1 MKRMKKIGI
10 ITITGEAN
18 IGNILQNFALVKVI
32 KYMQMKALT
41 IFNSFYKFQY
51 AKWNVKAVA
60 KRILK
65 RNYMSSWR
73 RFIFYSFSYRHIGI
87 ITGLQLSH
95 SSIDGLHYCGFVFGA
110 DQIWNLSYAFI
121 EENKDFFFGTF
132 APKKKK
138 IAYAASIGIDYIPPE
153 YEAFFTN
160 AINDFSYISVREQ
173 KAADLIQQYTGRKV
187 PVTLDPT
194 MLLTCEEWLK
204 IAKKPKYIKKN
215 EKFILVYFLGTMPVY
230 VKQMLD
236 AVCERYHLRQIDL
249 YSEWAAGNPELLENR
264 QFKEKEYF
272 TDPAEFVWLISHC
285 DLMVTDSFHGSVF
298 SILFKKPFRCFER
311 MEKGVENMSSR
322 MQTLFSQFGITNWCI
337 GHEKEDLD
345 HIFETDFSS
354 VDTVLS
360 RERKKS
366 LNYLKEALN
375 SL

>member
-1 MKRMKKIGI
+1 MRKIGI

-18 IGNILQNFALVKVI
+18 IGNSLQNFALFKSLQRQNI
-32 KYMQMKALT
+32 KALT
-41 IFNSFYKFQY
+41 ILCPFSRPQSTQQKLKVLIKKFFKY
-51 AKWNVKAVA
+51 HYNN
-60 KRILK
+60 R
-65 RNYMSSWR
+65 MWR
-73 RFIFYSFSYRHIGI
+73 RYCFLCFRDKHI
-87 ITGLQLSH
+87 
-95 SSIDGLHYCGFVFGA
+95 SIEKTAVLECCELNNLEYNGFVFGS
-110 DQIWNLSYAFI
+110 DQIWNLNLEITS
-121 EENKDFFFGTF
+121 NLDFFFGTF